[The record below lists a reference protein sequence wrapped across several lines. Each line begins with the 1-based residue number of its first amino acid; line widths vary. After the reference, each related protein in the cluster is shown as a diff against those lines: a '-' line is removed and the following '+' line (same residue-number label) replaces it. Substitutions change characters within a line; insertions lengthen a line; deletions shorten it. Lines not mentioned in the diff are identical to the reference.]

1 MSQTFF
7 TVDQVADRLGLHPK
21 TVLRL
26 IAAERLRA
34 TKIGKSYRILR
45 SDLDAFAGVSPE
57 KSVRPVRVTSI
68 VDMPDAS
75 RDQAARVTAALQA
88 ALISRGASSTPVHLE
103 TAFDPAASHLK
114 LVIIAEPADTAA
126 LLQAFDTFRDAS
138 A

>member
-45 SDLDAFAGVSPE
+45 GDLDAFAGVSP
-57 KSVRPVRVTSI
+57 SRALGRCASPRLSICPMPRGIRP
-68 VDMPDAS
+68 PN
-75 RDQAARVTAALQA
+75 
-88 ALISRGASSTPVHLE
+88 
-103 TAFDPAASHLK
+103 
-114 LVIIAEPADTAA
+114 
-126 LLQAFDTFRDAS
+126 
-138 A
+138 